1 MPTIETAAGPARYV
15 VAGSGPPVV
24 FLHGLDGSWRWWRPT
39 LRALAPRYRCYAL
52 DFVGFARWREAGR
65 VPLARAPTFV
75 LAWLDALGLDWAHVA
90 AHSLG
95 GYTALALAA
104 AHPER
109 VGRLALVAPA
119 ALPVRL
125 GETLRPR
132 LIPATVAPRFLPILA
147 RDSLRTGPP
156 RLLRTLRELL
166 AAEPLP
172 LEAVRAPTLILWGA
186 RDPLLPPAHGR
197 ELARR
202 LPGARLRL
210 LPDAGHVP
218 MYESPAAC
226 NATLIRFLS
235 EAS

>member
-1 MPTIETAAGPARYV
+1 MAPGSDGRGYAPGRPASITHSR
-15 VAGSGPPVV
+15 
-24 FLHGLDGSWRWWRPT
+24 SWRWWRPT

-52 DFVGFARWREAGR
+52 DFVDFARWREAGR
-65 VPLARAPTFV
+65 VPLARAPEFV

-104 AHPER
+104 AHPTR

-125 GETLRPR
+125 REIHPR
-132 LIPATVAPRFLPILA
+132 LIPATVAPPFMPVLA
-147 RDSLRTGPP
+147 RDSLRTGPS

-202 LPGARLRL
+202 LPDARLRL

-226 NATLIRFLS
+226 NAALIRFLTQ
-235 EAS
+235 AS

>member
-1 MPTIETAAGPARYV
+1 
-15 VAGSGPPVV
+15 
-24 FLHGLDGSWRWWRPT
+24 
-39 LRALAPRYRCYAL
+39 
-52 DFVGFARWREAGR
+52 
-65 VPLARAPTFV
+65 VPLARTPEYV

-104 AHPER
+104 AHPAQ

-125 GETLRPR
+125 GETMRPG
-132 LIPATVAPRFLPILA
+132 LIPATVAPRFLPVLA
-147 RDSLRTGPP
+147 RDSLRTGPR

-202 LPGARLRL
+202 LPDARLCL
-210 LPDAGHVP
+210 LPDAGHIP

-226 NATLIRFLS
+226 HAALIRFLS